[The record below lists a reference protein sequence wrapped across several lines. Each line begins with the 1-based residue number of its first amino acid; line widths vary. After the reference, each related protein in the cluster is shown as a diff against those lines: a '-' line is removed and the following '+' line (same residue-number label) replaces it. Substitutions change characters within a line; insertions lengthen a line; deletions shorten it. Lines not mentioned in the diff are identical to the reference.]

1 MYLWIWWGGH
11 FLPFKNSF
19 FLNDGFL
26 NYTNNVNSYG
36 SAKKEDN
43 LFTLSNEITPI
54 KVLAKEACRP
64 NLQAELEYGVS
75 KSGYGH
81 ETEISEAQNASQS
94 SPPSNQGGLV
104 RLPPYG
110 GA

>member
-1 MYLWIWWGGH
+1 MTWAAWSCKHNKNFYLLIILTIAH
-11 FLPFKNSF
+11 N
-19 FLNDGFL
+19 
-26 NYTNNVNSYG
+26 YG

-43 LFTLSNEITPI
+43 LVEFSNEITPI

-64 NLQAELEYGVS
+64 NLQAKLEYGVS
-75 KSGYGH
+75 KSRYGH

>member
-1 MYLWIWWGGH
+1 MTWAAWSCKTQQEL
-11 FLPFKNSF
+11 LPP
-19 FLNDGFL
+19 
-26 NYTNNVNSYG
+26 NYSGNAHNYG
-36 SAKKEDN
+36 SAQKEDN
-43 LFTLSNEITPI
+43 LVEFSNEITPI